1 MADASFFSPY
11 AVGGATRPD
20 SFTNLNPLMQSRLM
34 DMLMAAR
41 EELGPDA
48 LKITSAYRSPELQ
61 AQLYQNAL
69 QKYGSPEVARK
80 WVAPAGRS
88 QHNFGTAVDFAN
100 PQGQLLRDPNS
111 REAKWLKANAARFGL
126 AVPLSNEP
134 WQVELEGAR
143 SGNLGQSTQMT
154 LSTKDAT
161 MTPTGTTQA
170 DMSGLLA
177 ASQAAEEQYKQEQA
191 SKPLFQRDTFKDVA
205 GDLAI
210 AFNSMRLNPDDNIVK
225 AVDSI
230 RTQRTEKQARNRTVE
245 LMRKAGRDD
254 LAAAAQSGVLTA
266 KEAYVT
272 MLNDAKELRLAQAKG
287 TDTTDY
293 KNYLEFRKTNP
304 NVTFE
309 EFYTKYKN
317 KPDIQNKGV
326 YRDKSGNIIG
336 EVNFD
341 ASTGQFF
348 QFDTNGQRQIL
359 DMKDLTPVTDATFA
373 KTIPSIKEF
382 GDLSEKLQSDI
393 GSMRQLEKYMTAINN
408 TNEGFARLADDLA
421 ASAKTLLS
429 SYLGADYASLAPEE
443 LNLRISRGLQ
453 QGLIGRFRL
462 ETVGGGV
469 MTEQDALR
477 IIQNLG
483 GDVNLLQN
491 KEVVA
496 KQIENLFQAKKSSF
510 ERDKKRYD
518 IALDQVYRSQGF
530 EDIEPY
536 KFNEDVFKLK
546 SPVADQS
553 KQTMSDDALLSGAAG
568 KTGPALQQYLEGLSD
583 ADFKRLQELM

>member
-1 MADASFFSPY
+1 MALTWEQHQQNIFGGESGGDYDALFGYQNRQNGKFQGVKVSEMPIEDVLRFTSPSGAY
-11 AVGGATRPD
+11 GQYVKGQVGRVATPVGAYQVVGSTLRDAVNALGIDPSQKFDKATQDKIGQWILKSQGTGAWEGYGKGGAA
-20 SFTNLNPLMQSRLM
+20 
-34 DMLMAAR
+34 MAQPV
-41 EELGPDA
+41 E
-48 LKITSAYRSPELQ
+48 Q
-61 AQLYQNAL
+61 
-69 QKYGSPEVARK
+69 
-80 WVAPAGRS
+80 
-88 QHNFGTAVDFAN
+88 
-100 PQGQLLRDPNS
+100 PQERQ
-111 REAKWLKANAARFGL
+111 
-126 AVPLSNEP
+126 
-134 WQVELEGAR
+134 
-143 SGNLGQSTQMT
+143 
-154 LSTKDAT
+154 
-161 MTPTGTTQA
+161 
-170 DMSGLLA
+170 GLLA
-177 ASQAAEEQYKQEQA
+177 GLLGGQGLGGALGMSQDFADKLAMAVMAGTGDARMQPLIAQRAAGLQERKA
-191 SKPLFQRDTFKDVA
+191 EAKETRQRNKSLEYLQKRADA
-205 GDLAI
+205 GDALAQTY
-210 AFNSMRLNPDDNIVK
+210 L
-225 AVDSI
+225 
-230 RTQRTEKQARNRTVE
+230 E
-245 LMRKAGRDD
+245 
-254 LAAAAQSGVLTA
+254 AAATGVLPVGTGIA
-266 KEAYVT
+266 SYLEQSLKKET
-272 MLNDAKELRLAQAKG
+272 T

-293 KNYLEFRKTNP
+293 KNYLEFKKTNP
-304 NVTFE
+304 NISFE

-317 KPDIQNKGV
+317 PPDIQNKGI

-341 ASTGQFF
+341 AATGQFF

-359 DMKDLTPVTDATFA
+359 DMKELTPVTDATFA

-382 GDLSEKLQSDI
+382 GDLSEKLQTDI

-429 SYLGADYASLAPEE
+429 SYLGADYASLSPEE

-491 KEVVA
+491 KEVVS

-546 SPVADQS
+546 SPVADQP
-553 KQTMSDDALLSGAAG
+553 KQTMSDDALLSGTAG
-568 KTGPALQQYLEGLSD
+568 KAGNALKQYLEGLSD
-583 ADFKRLQELM
+583 ADFKRLQELMQNGG

>member
-1 MADASFFSPY
+1 MNLTDREILAKTLQAEAGNQGLGGMMAVGSVIRNRMGQGGNLRDVILAPAQFSAWNKFTG
-11 AVGGATRPD
+11 AVGGEQGQD
-20 SFTNLNPLMQSRLM
+20 
-34 DMLMAAR
+34 MAAIKPS
-41 EELGPDA
+41 EDAYAAADAILSGNAPDVTGGA
-48 LKITSAYRSPELQ
+48 THYYNPSISDPAWGQKAGGDWTKIGAHIFGKAGDYKTGAASMNGDQMQQ
-61 AQLYQNAL
+61 AQQ
-69 QKYGSPEVARK
+69 
-80 WVAPAGRS
+80 
-88 QHNFGTAVDFAN
+88 
-100 PQGQLLRDPNS
+100 PQERQ
-111 REAKWLKANAARFGL
+111 
-126 AVPLSNEP
+126 
-134 WQVELEGAR
+134 
-143 SGNLGQSTQMT
+143 
-154 LSTKDAT
+154 
-161 MTPTGTTQA
+161 
-170 DMSGLLA
+170 GLLA
-177 ASQAAEEQYKQEQA
+177 GLLGGQGLGERLGMSQDFADKLAMAVMAGTGDARMQPLIAQRAAGLQERKAEAKETRLRNKSLEYLQKRA
-191 SKPLFQRDTFKDVA
+191 DA
-205 GDLAI
+205 GDALAQTY
-210 AFNSMRLNPDDNIVK
+210 L
-225 AVDSI
+225 
-230 RTQRTEKQARNRTVE
+230 E
-245 LMRKAGRDD
+245 
-254 LAAAAQSGVLTA
+254 AAATGVLPVGTGIA
-266 KEAYVT
+266 SYLEQSLKKET
-272 MLNDAKELRLAQAKG
+272 T

-293 KNYLEFRKTNP
+293 KNYLEFKKTNP
-304 NVTFE
+304 NISFE

-317 KPDIQNKGV
+317 PPDIQNKGI

-359 DMKDLTPVTDATFA
+359 DMKELTPVTDATFA

-382 GDLSEKLQSDI
+382 GDLSEKLQTDI

-491 KEVVA
+491 KEVVS

-546 SPVADQS
+546 SPVADQP
-553 KQTMSDDALLSGAAG
+553 KQTMSDDALLSGTTGKAG
-568 KTGPALQQYLEGLSD
+568 NALKQYLEGLSD
-583 ADFKRLQELM
+583 ADFKRLQELMQNGG